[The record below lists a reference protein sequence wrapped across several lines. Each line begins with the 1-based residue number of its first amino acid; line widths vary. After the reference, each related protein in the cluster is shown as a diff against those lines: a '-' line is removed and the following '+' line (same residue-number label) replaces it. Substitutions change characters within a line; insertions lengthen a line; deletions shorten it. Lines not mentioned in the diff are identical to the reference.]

1 MADGDEQELRVVDN
15 RAAMRYEIWSGND
28 LAGFSTYRVRPGRL
42 DFIHTETEAGFEGHG
57 VAGRLVHDALEDLR
71 TRRFRVVAL
80 CPYVAH
86 YIETHPEY
94 ADLLVD
100 GEVGHR
106 S

>member
-15 RAAMRYEIWSGND
+15 RAAMRYEVWSGND

-71 TRRFRVVAL
+71 TRR
-80 CPYVAH
+80 H
-86 YIETHPEY
+86 YGMAEPVPEPT
-94 ADLLVD
+94 AGRTSARDL
-100 GEVGHR
+100 R
-106 S
+106 